1 MDERSALIAMSG
13 GVDSAVAAYLTARE
27 GFRCVG
33 ASMRLWRGAED
44 PAPAAARAAE
54 QLGIPFRA
62 LELTEE
68 FERGVIQKFIRVYE
82 AGGTPNPCV
91 DCNRCMKFG
100 RLMEAAGAL
109 GCRFLVTGHYARIS
123 RGADG
128 RFLLRKALD
137 PAKDQSYVLYSLT
150 QEQLARVRF
159 PLGELT
165 KERVRQIAEELGL
178 ESAHRPESQDIC
190 FVPDGDYARFMEQ
203 YTGKTYPAGDFLDP
217 GGAVLGRHQGAVRYT
232 LGQRRGLGL
241 PMGARVYVCG
251 KDMARNTVTVG
262 PESALSSSS
271 LVAGEM
277 NWISVATLTAPMRV
291 RAKTRYRQREQ
302 DALVSP
308 LPDGLVR
315 VDFDAPQRAVTPG
328 QALVLYDGDVVV
340 GGGTIL
346 ETLQL

>member
-13 GVDSAVAAYLTARE
+13 GVDSAVAACLTARE

-33 ASMRLWRGAED
+33 ASMRLWRGGED
-44 PAPAAARAAE
+44 PAPAAARAAV

-62 LELTEE
+62 LDLTEE

-100 RLMEAAGAL
+100 RLMEAADSL
-109 GCRFLVTGHYARIS
+109 GCHFLVTGHYARVS
-123 RGADG
+123 RGEDG

-150 QEQLARVRF
+150 QQQLARVRF

-165 KERVRQIAEELGL
+165 KEQVRKIAEGLGL
-178 ESAHRPESQDIC
+178 ESAHRRESQDIC
-190 FVPDGDYARFMEQ
+190 FVPDGDYAAFMER
-203 YTGKTYPAGDFLDP
+203 YTGKTYPAGDFLDT
-217 GGAVLGRHQGAVRYT
+217 GGAVLGRHRGAVRYT
-232 LGQRRGLGL
+232 LGQRRGLAL
-241 PMGARVYVCG
+241 PMGERVYVCG

-262 PESALSSSS
+262 PESALSSSA

-277 NWISVATLTAPMRV
+277 NWISAAALAAPMRV

-308 LPDGLVR
+308 LPDGRVR
-315 VDFDAPQRAVTPG
+315 VDFDTPQRAITPG
-328 QALVLYDGDVVV
+328 QALVLYDGDLVV

-346 ETLQL
+346 RTL

>member
-1 MDERSALIAMSG
+1 MDGRGALIAMSG
-13 GVDSAVAAYLTARE
+13 GVDSAVAACLTARE

-33 ASMRLWRGAED
+33 ASMRLWRGGED
-44 PAPAAARAAE
+44 PTPAAARAAE
-54 QLGIPFRA
+54 QLGIPFHA

-68 FERGVIQKFIRVYE
+68 FERDVIQKFIRVYE

-109 GCRFLVTGHYARIS
+109 GCRFLVTGHYARIT
-123 RGADG
+123 RGEDG

-137 PAKDQSYVLYSLT
+137 PAKDQSYVLYPLT

-165 KERVRQIAEELGL
+165 KEQVRKIAEELGL
-178 ESAHRPESQDIC
+178 ESAHRRESQDIC
-190 FVPDGDYARFMEQ
+190 FVPDGDYASFMER
-203 YTGKTYPAGDFLDP
+203 YTGKTYPAGDFLDA
-217 GGAVLGRHQGAVRYT
+217 GGAVLGRHRGAVRYT

-241 PMGARVYVCG
+241 PMGERVYVCG

-262 PESALSSSS
+262 PESALSSSA

-277 NWISVATLTAPMRV
+277 NWISIAALTSPMRV

-302 DALVSP
+302 DALASP
-308 LPDGLVR
+308 FPDGRVR

-328 QALVLYDGDVVV
+328 QALVLYDGDAVV

-346 ETLQL
+346 ETL